1 MENIHF
7 NRNLDAEFWQTLK
20 TRINQVFQ
28 SEKISIHAS
37 KLMYIKLFFWI
48 LMFIIP
54 YLLLVFTT
62 WALIFK
68 WFLCVMMGIS
78 MAGIGFN
85 ISHQAAHGAI
95 SSKKWINRAF
105 SLSFNLVGM
114 SDYIWRIKHNV
125 FHHAYT
131 NIYEADEALKEG
143 EVLRLSADATW
154 KPIHQFQ
161 HFYTAFVYAF
171 FTIFW
176 AFFLDIE
183 KLIRYNG
190 NGNLEKKAH
199 PTGEVIL
206 FWATKIYYVFIMFIV
221 PYFYLKY
228 SLSVICIG
236 FLTIHIIGSSLITHV
251 LQVEHLNEEAII
263 PTLGDDRKIEK
274 SWAANQLE
282 GTANF
287 KTTSRWFEWFIGG
300 CNYQIEHHLFPHI
313 CSEHYPKIS
322 KIVEQTATE
331 FGLKYHSFSSFSSA
345 IDSHYRLLK
354 ILGQKN
360 TPCQN

>member
-1 MENIHF
+1 MESIHF
-7 NRNLDAEFWQTLK
+7 NRNLDIEFWQTLK
-20 TRINQVFQ
+20 TRVNQEFQ
-28 SEKISIHAS
+28 GQKTSIHAQ
-37 KLMYIKLFFWI
+37 KWMYAKLFFWI
-48 LMFIIP
+48 SSFILP
-54 YLLLVFTT
+54 YLLIVFTH

-68 WFLCVMMGIS
+68 WILCLIMGIA

-95 SSKKWINRAF
+95 SDKKWVNRAF

-114 SDYIWRIKHNV
+114 SDYIWMIKHNV

-143 EVLRLSADATW
+143 EVLRLSTEATW

-161 HFYTAFVYAF
+161 HFYTVLVYAF

-190 NGNLEKKAH
+190 NGSLEKKAH
-199 PTGEVIL
+199 PVEEVIL
-206 FWATKIYYVFIMFIV
+206 FWATKVYYIFIIFIV
-221 PYFYLKY
+221 PYFYLNY
-228 SLSVICIG
+228 SLSIICIG
-236 FLTIHIIGSSLITHV
+236 FFSIHIVGSSLITHV
-251 LQVEHLNEEAII
+251 LQVEHLNEEAIM
-263 PTLGDDRKIEK
+263 PTLEEDRKVEK
-274 SWAANQLE
+274 SWAVNQLE

-287 KTTSRWFEWFIGG
+287 QTASPWFEWFIGG

-322 KIVEQTATE
+322 TIIAQTAKE
-331 FGLKYHSFSSFSSA
+331 FGLKYHSFPSFSSA
-345 IDSHYRLLK
+345 IRSHYRLLK
-354 ILGQKN
+354 ILGQK
-360 TPCQN
+360 Q